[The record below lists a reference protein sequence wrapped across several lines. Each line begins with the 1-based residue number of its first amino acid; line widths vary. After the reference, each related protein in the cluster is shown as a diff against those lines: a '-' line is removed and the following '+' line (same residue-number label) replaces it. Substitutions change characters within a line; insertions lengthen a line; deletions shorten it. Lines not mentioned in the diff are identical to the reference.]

1 MKKQLAIA
9 AGIAGVLALA
19 AGGVA
24 VNAATLNATQASDLG
39 RVPGTV
45 ADDHGVDA
53 TRTPHPTPSA
63 SGTAEPGDDDLPQH
77 SGLDD
82 GANHDA
88 GDDNLPRHS
97 GQDDGA
103 GHDVGDDHGGATGGT
118 SGGSGNSGSGSSGSG
133 SGSSGSG
140 SSGSSGSDD
149 SGHHGGSDDSGHGG
163 HGGSGRDD

>member
-24 VNAATLNATQASDLG
+24 VNAATLNAAQASDLG

-45 ADDHGVDA
+45 ADDHGVHA
-53 TRTPHPTPSA
+53 SRSASPTSSPSP
-63 SGTAEPGDDDLPQH
+63 SGTAEPGDDNLPRH
-77 SGLDD
+77 SGQDD
-82 GANHDA
+82 GPTHDA

-103 GHDVGDDHGGATGGT
+103 GHDVGDDHGGASGDSGSGSGSSG
-118 SGGSGNSGSGSSGSG
+118 SGGSGSGGSGSGSSGSG
-133 SGSSGSG
+133 SGHS
-140 SSGSSGSDD
+140 
-149 SGHHGGSDDSGHGG
+149 GGSDDSGHGG